1 METLVEVMEFNTWR
15 YIALL
20 AFYILTAFIAFNR
33 GFVHGAINMYYFC
46 KDKWGIE
53 DDEEEEEDNAT

>member
-1 METLVEVMEFNTWR
+1 METWR
-15 YIALL
+15 YIALF

-33 GFVHGAINMYYFC
+33 GFVYGATNMYYFC

-53 DDEEEEEDNAT
+53 EEENQEEENQEDG

>member
-1 METLVEVMEFNTWR
+1 METWR
-15 YIALL
+15 YIALF

-33 GFVHGAINMYYFC
+33 GFVYGATNMYYFC

-53 DDEEEEEDNAT
+53 EEENQEGENQEDG